1 MGRKRAWL
9 VGLALSMGL
18 ATGALAQAPTVE
30 SLLQRAVERGRRGDF
45 EAAILELNQV
55 IQLAPT
61 NATAFTLRG
70 VAYTNLGNAKQALA
84 DFTKAIE
91 LAPKAAA
98 AYGYRSVVRR
108 QLQDL
113 PGALAD
119 VNEAI
124 KIDSKNPGFYS
135 FRGALHMDAGE
146 RAKAISDFQQ
156 AAKLFGERGDTEG
169 VKEMQE
175 FINALEKQ
183 PAAPAKPPTQ
193 ATPPQTVPSKK

>member
-1 MGRKRAWL
+1 
-9 VGLALSMGL
+9 MGL

-30 SLLQRAVERGRRGDF
+30 SLLQRAVERGRQGDF
-45 EAAILELNQV
+45 EAAILALNQV

-124 KIDSKNPGFYS
+124 KIDSKNPGFIP
-135 FRGALHMDAGE
+135 FAGHCTWMRGIGP
-146 RAKAISDFQQ
+146 RPSAIFSRRPNC
-156 AAKLFGERGDTEG
+156 LGNG
-169 VKEMQE
+169 
-175 FINALEKQ
+175 
-183 PAAPAKPPTQ
+183 
-193 ATPPQTVPSKK
+193 ATPKG